1 MKKISVALLIVVIC
15 FISWGQAFAAEPCT
29 LTVQLE
35 QNGIAKTETL
45 SGLTGDIPFL
55 LLRDFSSLTGVYIH
69 WFPDSGA
76 IGWTNGNQ
84 AVFTHP
90 RGSYIY
96 VVTCAPIYEE
106 LPPTPEIKAFVPDD
120 VVALPTPADPAA
132 YGETEQETMTDMAGV
147 EMDGQE
153 PSIPMEEEAPTGES
167 MIGGDL
173 PIEPEQGAQP
183 VPEPEVVSP
192 AIIGWEYEVKKEKLP
207 TPLLV
212 EKDKTYIHS
221 SLFAYLGYSGVW
233 SEPNMQY
240 TIVKTT
246 EENSMVNPPLEG
258 AYGEIKQVLVKDL
271 PAEKQVYGRYKTS
284 FNPGE
289 KNRTINLKLA
299 AAAINGQ
306 IIQPGKT
313 FSFNKTVGPRTR
325 ERGYLE
331 ATIFVGGKKEQ
342 GLGGGICQVS
352 STLYNA
358 VLNSKLKVV
367 ERHTHSLPV
376 TYVPTGK
383 DATVSYGYL
392 DFRFQNNRNYPV
404 KIQAVVNK
412 NTLDIAFV
420 SVDK

>member
-1 MKKISVALLIVVIC
+1 MKKISVALLVVVMMGVL
-15 FISWGQAFAAEPCT
+15 SWGEAFAAEPCQ
-29 LTVQLE
+29 LTVHFGQGDE
-35 QNGIAKTETL
+35 ERTETL

-55 LLRDFSSLTGVYIH
+55 SLRDFSELTGVYIH

-76 IGWTNGNQ
+76 IGWVKGNQ

-90 RGSYIY
+90 RGKYLY
-96 VVTCAPIYEE
+96 VVDCLPIYEE
-106 LPPTPEIKAFVPDD
+106 LPPSPEIKAFVPADA
-120 VVALPTPADPAA
+120 VALPTPADPEA
-132 YGETEQETMTDMAGV
+132 YGEEVSAEPENVQEEETLAEDGV
-147 EMDGQE
+147 ELSDIEQDLAAT
-153 PSIPMEEEAPTGES
+153 SPT
-167 MIGGDL
+167 
-173 PIEPEQGAQP
+173 
-183 VPEPEVVSP
+183 
-192 AIIGWEYEVKKEKLP
+192 IIGWEYGVKRDTLP
-207 TPLLV
+207 TPLV
-212 EKDKTYIHS
+212 IEQGQTYIHN
-221 SLFAYLGYSGVW
+221 SLLPYLGYTGVW
-233 SEPNMQY
+233 SEPAAAY
-240 TIVKTT
+240 HIVRTA
-246 EENSMVNPPLEG
+246 EDRDLAGLSLEA
-258 AYGEIKQVLVKDL
+258 AYSEIKQALVKDL
-271 PAEKQVYGRYKTS
+271 PAEKQIYGRYKTS

-289 KNRTINLKLA
+289 RNRTINLKLA

-313 FSFNKTVGPRTR
+313 FSFNKTVGPRTK

-392 DFRFQNNRNYPV
+392 DFRFQNNQKYPI

-420 SVDK
+420 SVE